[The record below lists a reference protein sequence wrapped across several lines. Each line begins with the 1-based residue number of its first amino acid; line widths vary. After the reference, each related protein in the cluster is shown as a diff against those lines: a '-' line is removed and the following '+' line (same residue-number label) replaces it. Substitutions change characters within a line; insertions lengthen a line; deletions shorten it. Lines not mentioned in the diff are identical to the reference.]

1 MGCKAARGLQSGQ
14 RMRRSSMTSKRWRRP
29 TGWNFEAVEAAVRRR
44 VLAVAALAV
53 DRPLNAYHADH
64 AGAQRPCAGCRGPAR
79 YARCTTSASLGGP
92 DQLPLARARVY
103 YRREAPT
110 LYLEGRP
117 GKPPPVRGTREVELQ
132 NLER

>member
-1 MGCKAARGLQSGQ
+1 
-14 RMRRSSMTSKRWRRP
+14 
-29 TGWNFEAVEAAVRRR
+29 
-44 VLAVAALAV
+44 
-53 DRPLNAYHADH
+53 
-64 AGAQRPCAGCRGPAR
+64 
-79 YARCTTSASLGGP
+79 
-92 DQLPLARARVY
+92 LARARVY